1 MIHIFYHNRDY
12 TNYILQG
19 ISNRLECKLIHIPV
33 DSRIKA
39 FCKALDFK
47 LKTSFFVFLKHNHE
61 INQYLKLIKPDDI
74 VILFDIF
81 NPNEVHH
88 FTSRLPFN
96 QIKIWLWNTVDKV
109 SRRMIS
115 QFSNKSNVS
124 IHTFDK
130 SDAANYKLILHNQ
143 IYNQNAKP
151 TISPKNKFD
160 FFFIGADKGR
170 SYDLERLSEQL
181 NELGYSTKFIVINS
195 KLEPTNY
202 PHLEICSSPIP
213 YENVIKLINESSVIV
228 DYTKNGQSG
237 ITLRVLESIF
247 FGKKLLTNNR
257 SIAEINIPPENILL
271 IRGTALSKNIVDN
284 FMAHKTEQY
293 PEDIKKFFSVDLW
306 LNELIHC

>member
-12 TNYILQG
+12 TNYILKG
-19 ISNRLECKLIHIPV
+19 ISNSLECKLIHIPV

-39 FCKALDFK
+39 ICKTLDFK
-47 LKTSFFVFLKHNHE
+47 FKTSFFVFLQYNHK

-88 FTSRLPFN
+88 FTSRLPLN

-115 QFSNKSNVS
+115 QFNNKPNIS

-130 SDAANYKLILHNQ
+130 SDAATYNLTLHNQ
-143 IYNQNAKP
+143 IYNQNTKP
-151 TISPKNKFD
+151 IISIKNKFD

-181 NELGYSTKFIVINS
+181 NEFGYSTKFIVINR
-195 KLEPTNY
+195 KLDPTDY

-213 YENVIKLINESSVIV
+213 YENIIKLINESSVIV

-247 FGKKLLTNNR
+247 FGKKILTNNR
-257 SIAEINIPPENILL
+257 SITEINIPPENILL
-271 IRGTALSKNIVDN
+271 IRGTALSQNIIDN
-284 FMAHKTEQY
+284 FMTHKTEQY
-293 PEDIKKFFSVDLW
+293 SEYIKKDFSVDHW
-306 LNELIHC
+306 LKELIR

>member
-33 DSRIKA
+33 DNRIKA

-47 LKTSFFVFLKHNHE
+47 LKTSFFVFLKHNQE
-61 INQYLKLIKPDDI
+61 INQCLKSIKPNDI

-81 NPNEVHH
+81 NPNEVHY
-88 FTSRLPFN
+88 FTSHLPFN

-109 SRRMIS
+109 SHRMIT

-124 IHTFDK
+124 IHTFDQ
-130 SDAANYKLILHNQ
+130 SDAVTYNLTLHHQ
-143 IYNQNAKP
+143 IYNQNTKP
-151 TISPKNKFD
+151 TISSKNKFD

-181 NELGYSTKFIVINS
+181 NEFGYSTKFIVINR
-195 KLEPTNY
+195 KLDPTDY
-202 PHLEICSSPIP
+202 PHLEIRSSSIP

-228 DYTKNGQSG
+228 DFTKNGQSG
-237 ITLRVLESIF
+237 ITLRGLESIF
-247 FGKKLLTNNR
+247 FEKKILTNNH
-257 SIAEINIPPENILL
+257 SITDIDIPQKNILL
-271 IRGTALSKNIVDN
+271 IRESALSKKAVEN
-284 FMAHKTEQY
+284 FMAHKTDQY
-293 PEDIKKFFSVDLW
+293 PEDIKRCFSIDHW
-306 LNELIHC
+306 LKEIIH

>member
-12 TNYILQG
+12 TNYILKG
-19 ISNRLECKLIHIPV
+19 ISNNLECKLIPISV
-33 DSRIKA
+33 DNRFKA

-47 LKTSFFVFLKHNHE
+47 LKTSFFVFLKHNQE
-61 INQYLKLIKPDDI
+61 INQCLKSIKPDDI

-81 NPNEVHH
+81 NPNEVHY
-88 FTSRLPFN
+88 FTSHLPFN

-109 SRRMIS
+109 SGRMIS
-115 QFSNKSNVS
+115 LFKNLPNIS

-130 SDAANYKLILHNQ
+130 SDAATYNLTLHNQ
-143 IYNQNAKP
+143 IYHQNTKP
-151 TISPKNKFD
+151 IIYSKNKFD

-181 NELGYSTKFIVINS
+181 NEIGYSTKFIVINR
-195 KLEPTNY
+195 KLDPTDY
-202 PHLEICSSPIP
+202 PHLEIHSSSIP

-247 FGKKLLTNNR
+247 FGKKILTNNR
-257 SIAEINIPPENILL
+257 SITDINIPPENILL
-271 IRGTALSKNIVDN
+271 IRGSALAKNIIDN

-293 PEDIKKFFSVDLW
+293 SEDIKKDFSVDHW
-306 LNELIHC
+306 LKEIIR

>member
-12 TNYILQG
+12 TNYILKG
-19 ISNRLECKLIHIPV
+19 ISNSLECKLIHIPV

-39 FCKALDFK
+39 ICKTLDFK
-47 LKTSFFVFLKHNHE
+47 FKTSFFVFLKYNHK

-88 FTSRLPFN
+88 FTSRLPLN
-96 QIKIWLWNTVDKV
+96 QIKIWLWNTVDKA

-115 QFSNKSNVS
+115 QFNNKPNIS

-130 SDAANYKLILHNQ
+130 SDAATYNLTLHNQ
-143 IYNQNAKP
+143 IYNQNTKP
-151 TISPKNKFD
+151 IISIKNKFD

-181 NELGYSTKFIVINS
+181 NDFGYSTKFIVINR

-202 PHLEICSSPIP
+202 PHLEIRSTSIP
-213 YENVIKLINESSVIV
+213 YEKVIKIINESSVIV
-228 DYTKNGQSG
+228 DFTKNGQSG

-247 FGKKLLTNNR
+247 FEKKILTNNR
-257 SIAEINIPPENILL
+257 SITDINIPPENILL
-271 IRGTALSKNIVDN
+271 IRGTALSQNIIDN

-293 PEDIKKFFSVDLW
+293 SEDIKKDFSVDHW
-306 LNELIHC
+306 LKEIIR

>member
-33 DSRIKA
+33 DNRIKS

-47 LKTSFFVFLKHNHE
+47 LKTSFFVFLKYDHK
-61 INQYLKLIKPDDI
+61 INQSFKLIKPDDI

-81 NPNEVHH
+81 NPNEVQYFISH
-88 FTSRLPFN
+88 LPFN

-109 SRRMIS
+109 SGRMIL
-115 QFSNKSNVS
+115 QFNNKPNIS

-130 SDAANYKLILHNQ
+130 SDAATYNLTLHNQ
-143 IYNQNAKP
+143 IYNQNIKP
-151 TISPKNKFD
+151 VISHKNTFD

-181 NELGYSTKFIVINS
+181 NEFGYSTKFIVINR
-195 KLEPTNY
+195 KLDPTDY
-202 PHLEICSSPIP
+202 PHLEICSSSIP

-247 FGKKLLTNNR
+247 FGKKILTNNS
-257 SIAEINIPPENILL
+257 SITDIDIPQKNILL
-271 IRGTALSKNIVDN
+271 IRDSALSKKTVEN
-284 FMAHKTEQY
+284 FIAHKTEQY
-293 PEDIKKFFSVDLW
+293 SEEIKKDFSVDHW
-306 LNELIHC
+306 LKELIR